1 MMRLTGVSRTRMHF
15 HRSRILSR
23 LAVGAIALAGSVSVA
38 GTTAAE
44 SARDLIEAVRADD
57 LDRVKRL
64 ITSGVDVSS
73 ARGDG
78 ATALHWA
85 VHRENAEVSD
95 LLIESGADVN
105 AADDHNVT
113 PLALACLNG
122 SSAMVGRLLRAGAD
136 AARARSTGETVLMT
150 AARVGN
156 IDVVR
161 QLLTAGADPAAS
173 ESSRGQTALMW
184 AVAENHTAVAR
195 LILETAGGATTR
207 SLNGFSPLL
216 FAAQQGNVEI
226 ARMLLAAGADVNES
240 APDGIGGDTNTQVVF
255 REGTDAS
262 ALMVAIDSGHSEMAR
277 FLIQRGADVN
287 HSGAGRTPLHS
298 AVQQQL
304 PEVVQALLSTG
315 ADPNVRLAKRM
326 PLLSRSITQDNG
338 LTPTTIGST
347 PFLLAASYGDVEM
360 MQMLIDAGGD
370 PFLMTEDHTTALMLA
385 AGADYVEGQDKYGR
399 RSYPAFLSII
409 QDRAFKATKFCIDF
423 GLDVNAVND
432 SGQTALFGAV
442 YMGGTVIAP
451 YLVEQGAE
459 MDVVNL
465 RGQTSWMVAAQGE
478 YRSGSF
484 YTHEETA
491 EVLEDLG
498 ADTTLGFD
506 LGRDFRR
513 QLEDVGAIR

>member
-1 MMRLTGVSRTRMHF
+1 MMRRTGESRTRMYF
-15 HRSRILSR
+15 NRSHRLSC
-23 LAVGAIALAGSVSVA
+23 LVVGTLVAVTSVVVA
-38 GTTAAE
+38 DAA
-44 SARDLIEAVRADD
+44 SAETPRDLIEAVRVDD
-57 LDRVKRL
+57 LDRVERL
-64 ITSGVDVSS
+64 ITSGVDVSG

-78 ATALHWA
+78 TTALHWA
-85 VHRENAEVSD
+85 VHRENVETSD

-105 AADDHNVT
+105 AADDHGVT

-122 SSAMVGRLLRAGAD
+122 SSVMVERLLRAGAD
-136 AARARSTGETVLMT
+136 AVSARSTGETVLMT

-156 IDVVR
+156 INVVR
-161 QLLTAGADPAAS
+161 QLLTAGADPVAS

-216 FAAQQGNVEI
+216 FAAQQGNVDI
-226 ARMLLAAGADVNES
+226 ALMLLAAGADVNES
-240 APDGIGGDTNTQVVF
+240 APDGIGGDTNTQVIF

-277 FLIQRGADVN
+277 FLIERGADVN
-287 HSGAGRTPLHS
+287 PSGAGRTPLHS

-304 PEVVQALLSTG
+304 SDVVQALLSSG
-315 ADPNVRLAKRM
+315 ADPNVRLEKRM
-326 PLLSRSITQDNG
+326 PLLSRSISQDNG

-360 MQMLIDAGGD
+360 MRMLIEAGGD
-370 PFLMTEDHTTALMLA
+370 PLLVTEDNTNALMLA
-385 AGADYVEGQDKYGR
+385 AGVDYVEGQDKYGR
-399 RSYPAFLSII
+399 RSYPAFLPII
-409 QDRAFKATKFCIDF
+409 QERAYKATMFCLDL
-423 GLDVNAVND
+423 GLDVNAAND

-465 RGQTSWMVAAQGE
+465 RGQTPWMVAAQGE

-484 YTHEETA
+484 YTHIETA
-491 EVLEDLG
+491 EVLEELG
-498 ADTTLGFD
+498 ADATLGFD
-506 LGRDFRR
+506 LGRDFRK
-513 QLEDVGAIR
+513 QLEDLGAIR

>member
-1 MMRLTGVSRTRMHF
+1 MMRLTGVSRTRMYFNQLHM
-15 HRSRILSR
+15 LSC
-23 LAVGAIALAGSVSVA
+23 LIVGVVTVA
-38 GTTAAE
+38 SSFVVVDAAAAE
-44 SARDLIEAVRADD
+44 TSRELIEAVRVDD
-57 LDRVKRL
+57 LDRVERL
-64 ITSGVDVSS
+64 ITSGVDVSG

-78 ATALHWA
+78 TTALHWA
-85 VHRENAEVSD
+85 VHRENVKTSD
-95 LLIESGADVN
+95 LLIEAGADIN
-105 AADDHNVT
+105 AADDHGVT

-122 SSAMVGRLLRAGAD
+122 SSVMVERLLRAGAD
-136 AARARSTGETVLMT
+136 AASARSTGETVLMT

-161 QLLTAGADPAAS
+161 QLLTAGADPDAS
-173 ESSRGQTALMW
+173 ESFRGQTALMW

-207 SLNGFSPLL
+207 SSNGFSPLL
-216 FAAQQGNVEI
+216 FAAQQGNVDI
-226 ARMLLAAGADVNES
+226 ARTLLAAGADVNEF
-240 APDGIGGDTNTQVVF
+240 APDGIGGDTNTQEIF
-255 REGTDAS
+255 REGTEAS
-262 ALMVAIDSGHSEMAR
+262 ALMVAIDSGHTEMAL
-277 FLIQRGADVN
+277 FLIERGANVN

-304 PEVVQALLSTG
+304 SEVVQVLLSNG
-315 ADPNVRLAKRM
+315 AAPNMRLEKRM

-338 LTPTTIGST
+338 LTPTKIGAT

-360 MQMLIDAGGD
+360 MRMLIDAGSD
-370 PFLMTEDHTTALMLA
+370 PLLMTEDNTTALMLA
-385 AGADYVEGQDKYGR
+385 AGADYVEGQDKYGQ

-409 QDRAFKATKFCIDF
+409 QDRAFKATKFCVDL
-423 GLDVNAVND
+423 GLDVNAEND

-465 RGQTSWMVAAQGE
+465 RGQTPWMVAAQGE

-484 YTHEETA
+484 YTHIETA
-491 EVLEDLG
+491 EALEALG

-506 LGRDFRR
+506 LGRDFRK
-513 QLEDVGAIR
+513 QLEDLGAIR